1 MMEQKRQ
8 EEIQRKI
15 KEEAE
20 RVERERL
27 EAERKAK
34 EDAGEE
40 LNNESWI
47 SIK

>member
-1 MMEQKRQ
+1 MEQKRQ

-40 LNNESWI
+40 LNNES
-47 SIK
+47 